1 MIYNVMV
8 LSWCISIFYYILN
21 VYLTLSLALI
31 NFSSIQTFL
40 HSIQTVYKYVTPLSL
55 HSSLPFYI
63 FIYIYISLSPYLS
76 FSLSFF
82 IPLLLTYLSTLY
94 RSKDFPS
101 LTFWFSNTF
110 HCVLLSQELSFLL
123 CPCSTILPAQLEHEI
138 ILRFHFPFRLSFG
151 AINSFAGAAIS
162 QHFTL
167 KVNYFYDRKFRWL
180 QLERVAR
187 AAAEMLLGH
196 TAHSRWRRSRH

>member
-1 MIYNVMV
+1 MVYNVMV
-8 LSWCISIFYYILN
+8 LSWCISSTLFYISY
-21 VYLTLSLALI
+21 SLASSDKFFLPT
-31 NFSSIQTFL
+31 NCSSIQTV
-40 HSIQTVYKYVTPLSL
+40 HTYVQYLSL
-55 HSSLPFYI
+55 PPLFFNLFHIYTSL
-63 FIYIYISLSPYLS
+63 YL
-76 FSLSFF
+76 SLSFFPSLF

-123 CPCSTILPAQLEHEI
+123 CPCSMILPAQLEHEI